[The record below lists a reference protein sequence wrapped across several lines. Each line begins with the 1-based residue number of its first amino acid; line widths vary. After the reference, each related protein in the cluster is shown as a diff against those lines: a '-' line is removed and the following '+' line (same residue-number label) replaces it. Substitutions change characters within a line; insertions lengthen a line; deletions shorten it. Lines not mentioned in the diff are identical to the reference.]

1 MIKYRMKFAMSPS
14 AWVSMLLIG
23 GIVFFRFVY
32 PPLNILTWDVFG
44 YYLYLPATFIYNDLR
59 LEDLSWVKAL
69 VDKYQSTGTLY
80 QLYQVQDSFWV
91 IKEGIGLAVLNA
103 PAFFISH
110 LYCLLTGLPA
120 DGFSLPY
127 QYGFAISGL
136 AYAFIGVFMLRKIL
150 MEFFDDTLTSILL
163 FLVVA
168 GTNYFQMTA
177 FEGFLT
183 HNYLFTLYT
192 FIIWF
197 SLKWH
202 REKKSRQAIGLGLSM
217 GLAVAVRPS
226 ELVCILIPLLW
237 GIYNKET
244 LIRKWQLI
252 KKHWPHLLILVVSVF
267 LGGLPQM
274 AYWKYVTGHW
284 IYYTYQNPGEGL
296 DLWAPYTLQFLF
308 SFRKGWF
315 IYTPLVVFAIAG
327 HYALLRKNRELFV
340 SFVLYFGINLW
351 IISSWTAWWYG
362 GGSYSQRAMLSSY
375 VLLSIPLG
383 YFLEWVRS
391 SSKPLKITFS
401 VIFSLIV
408 LLNIFQTWQWA
419 TGILDR
425 TRMTKAY
432 YFATF
437 LKTSATQADRKLLLI
452 ERPTDANEK
461 LSNETEY
468 RKRTALLL
476 DFEVNSE
483 PTFSLSSDT
492 VFEGKSSLKLTKEN
506 PFSPALEMPF
516 SEITSKDH
524 AWIRLSAMV
533 YPTVKPSQSKASMVV
548 TFTHKGEN
556 YSYKAL
562 NILLKEFDMKSG
574 KWNPMQLDYLT
585 PEVRSVDD
593 KMKAYFWLEGEDP
606 VFIDN
611 LKFEIFD

>member
-1 MIKYRMKFAMSPS
+1 MNYRMKFSMSLS

-32 PPLNILTWDVFG
+32 PPVNILSWDVFG
-44 YYLYLPATFIYNDLR
+44 YYLYLPATFIYHDLR
-59 LEDLSWVKAL
+59 LEDLSWVKTL

-91 IKEGIGLAVLNA
+91 IKEGIGLAILNA

-136 AYAFIGVFMLRKIL
+136 AYALIGVCMLRKIL
-150 MEFFDDTLTSILL
+150 MEYFDDTLTSILL
-163 FLVVA
+163 ILVVT

-192 FIIWF
+192 FIIWN

-202 REKKSRQAIGLGLSM
+202 REQKSRQAIVLGLSM

-226 ELVCILIPLLW
+226 EMVCILIPLLW

-252 KKHWPHLLILVVSVF
+252 KKHWPHLLILVVAVF

-308 SFRKGWF
+308 SFRKGWL

-340 SFVLYFGINLW
+340 SFVLYFVINLW

-362 GGSYSQRAMLSSY
+362 GGSYSQRAMLPSY

-391 SSKPLKITFS
+391 SGKPMKIAFS
-401 VIFSLIV
+401 FILLLIV
-408 LLNIFQTWQWA
+408 MLNIFQTWQWA
-419 TGILDR
+419 TGIIDR
-425 TRMTKAY
+425 TRMTKEY
-432 YFATF
+432 YLAIFG
-437 LKTSATQADRKLLLI
+437 KTTVTASDHKLLLI
-452 ERPTDANEK
+452 ERPADASEILK
-461 LSNETEY
+461 SETEY
-468 RKRTALLL
+468 TRRTAAVF
-476 DFEVNSE
+476 DFENTQDDNF
-483 PTFSLSSDT
+483 TFSSDT
-492 VFEGKSSLKLTKEN
+492 VSDGKHALRMDAKR
-506 PFSPALEMPF
+506 PYSPAFEMPF
-516 SEITSKDH
+516 SGLTKKDH
-524 AWIRLSAMV
+524 AWIRASLKV
-533 YPTVKPSQSKASMVV
+533 FPTSPLEKNMASLVI
-548 TFTHKGEN
+548 TFLHKGEN
-556 YSYKAL
+556 YHYRATDISLDK
-562 NILLKEFDMKSG
+562 FDMKPG
-574 KWNPMQLDYLT
+574 TWNDMKMDYLT
-585 PEVRSVDD
+585 PEVRSKDD
-593 KMKAYFWLEGEDP
+593 SVKVYFWLQGTKP
-606 VFIDN
+606 VLIDN
-611 LKFEIFD
+611 LTIEIFD